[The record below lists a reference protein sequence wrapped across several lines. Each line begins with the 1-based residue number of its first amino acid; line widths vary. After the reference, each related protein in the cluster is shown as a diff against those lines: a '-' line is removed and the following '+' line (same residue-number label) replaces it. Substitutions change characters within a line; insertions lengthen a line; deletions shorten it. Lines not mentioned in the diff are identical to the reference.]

1 MKKMNEFRK
10 AIVAVAEHA
19 LAVAEHGRTVFQVTG
34 TDALDLL
41 HRLSTNDLL
50 KRTVDKA
57 VTTVFCNEK
66 GRVIEA
72 AEVVS
77 AGSSGAIHV
86 DAGALHGGT
95 DQVQANSTT
104 SSITVPN
111 PSGQVSQIA
120 GGLYLICSNP
130 GAQTLLRWIEK
141 FTITEDIHFHDVS
154 DVFSIYYVLGPHA
167 IRSIEETAVGDARVW
182 QGFWGILPCVKV
194 LCPKDSV
201 AKLFGNEN
209 GILVVD
215 SDRTFEFLRVLHSVP
230 LHGHEIAE
238 SYNPYEVGLRDAI
251 SFTKGCYIGQE
262 VIARLDTYGKVQKE
276 LRMLWSDALDTP
288 HAGTPVVADGQ
299 EAGVVTSSTAGLGRS
314 IILAVLKKDTIHSH
328 EVFRINGFP
337 YVLNDTFP
345 LPYSLIFRQDP
356 I

>member
-1 MKKMNEFRK
+1 MK
-10 AIVAVAEHA
+10 
-19 LAVAEHGRTVFQVTG
+19 
-34 TDALDLL
+34 
-41 HRLSTNDLL
+41 
-50 KRTVDKA
+50 
-57 VTTVFCNEK
+57 
-66 GRVIEA
+66 
-72 AEVVS
+72 
-77 AGSSGAIHV
+77 
-86 DAGALHGGT
+86 
-95 DQVQANSTT
+95 
-104 SSITVPN
+104 
-111 PSGQVSQIA
+111 
-120 GGLYLICSNP
+120 
-130 GAQTLLRWIEK
+130 
-141 FTITEDIHFHDVS
+141 
-154 DVFSIYYVLGPHA
+154 
-167 IRSIEETAVGDARVW
+167 ETAVGDARVW
-182 QGFWGILPCVKV
+182 QGFWGILPCVKA

-201 AKLFGNEN
+201 AKFFGKEK

-215 SDRTFEFLRVLHSVP
+215 SARTFEFLRVLHSVP

-276 LRMLWSDALDTP
+276 LRMLWSDSSDTP

-356 I
+356 V